1 VNYTYGWKCICKSEM
16 EMHITKLTYIP
27 ECLQCGELMFM
38 MYSIDPD
45 GAIWM
50 NKALLLM
57 SKRYSLEFNQDKLH
71 TPISPRPYTCLK
83 TPLEAFFDCIDKMI
97 YEINYY

>member
-1 VNYTYGWKCICKSEM
+1 
-16 EMHITKLTYIP
+16 MHITKLTYIP

-50 NKALLLM
+50 NKALLIEQE
-57 SKRYSLEFNQDKLH
+57 YN
-71 TPISPRPYTCLK
+71 
-83 TPLEAFFDCIDKMI
+83 
-97 YEINYY
+97 